1 MGKNDVKDLTQ
12 GNVFK
17 LILGFSIPLLLGM
30 LFQQFYSM
38 VDTIIVGRYLGVTAL
53 AEVGST
59 GSINFMIIGFCMGVC
74 NGFAIPVAQ
83 KFGARNY
90 KLLRKYVFNSGVLAV
105 IFSVIMT
112 LVVCLLCRNI
122 LGWMNT
128 PNDIMEGAYSYIFV
142 IFLGIPVTYL
152 YNLLAGIIR
161 SLGDS
166 KTPLMFLIMSSIINI
181 ILDLVFI
188 IVFNMGVSG
197 AAWATVIS
205 QGVSGICCLI
215 FMAKRYS
222 ILKFE
227 KDELKINGH
236 CIRRLCYM
244 GVPMGLQYSITAIGS
259 VILQTAVNGLGSL
272 VVAAVTAGS
281 KISMFLCC
289 PFDAL
294 GSTMATYAGQNV
306 GAKKLDRVNEGIK
319 NSIIIGSV
327 YSIIAFLVS
336 IFFGKTIALLFVDGN
351 ELELLSM
358 VSKQLIITALFY
370 IPLCLVNVVRFTI
383 QGMGY
388 STFAIFAGICEMIA
402 RTICGF
408 ILVPIFGFNAVCL
421 ASPTA
426 WICADLFLIP
436 GYISVMNKMKRK
448 IKPLTKEK
456 VGNIKEIST
465 SIEV

>member
-1 MGKNDVKDLTQ
+1 MAKNEVKDLTQ

-17 LILGFSIPLLLGM
+17 LILGFSIPLLFGM

-38 VDTIIVGRYLGVTAL
+38 VDTIIVGRYLGVNAL
-53 AEVGST
+53 AQVGST

-83 KFGARNY
+83 KFGAHNY
-90 KLLRKYVFNSGVLAV
+90 KLLRKYVFNSGLLSV
-105 IFSVIMT
+105 IFSLVMTVI
-112 LVVCLLCRNI
+112 VCVLCRDI
-122 LGWMNT
+122 LVLMNT
-128 PNDIMEGAYSYIFV
+128 PNDIIDGAYSYIFV

-166 KTPLMFLIMSSIINI
+166 KTPLIFLLISSVLNI

-188 IVFNMGVSG
+188 IVFHMGVAG

-205 QGVSGICCLI
+205 QGVSGVCCLV
-215 FMAKRYS
+215 FMRKRYS

-244 GVPMGLQYSITAIGS
+244 GIPMGLQYSITAIGS

-272 VVAAVTAGS
+272 VVAAVTAGG

-319 NSIIIGSV
+319 KSIIIGSI
-327 YSIIAFLVS
+327 YSIIAFIIS
-336 IFFGKTIALLFVDGN
+336 ILFGQTIALLFVDGSQI
-351 ELELLSM
+351 ELLAM
-358 VSKQLIITALFY
+358 VKKQLIITAAFY

-388 STFAIFAGICEMIA
+388 STFAICAGICEMIA
-402 RTICGF
+402 RALCGF
-408 ILVPIFGFNAVCL
+408 ILVPMFGFTAVCL
-421 ASPTA
+421 ASPIA
-426 WICADLFLIP
+426 WIFADAFLIP
-436 GYISVMNKMKRK
+436 GYISVLNKMKRELK
-448 IKPLTKEK
+448 VSNKEK
-456 VGNIKEIST
+456 VVSNTVS
-465 SIEV
+465 